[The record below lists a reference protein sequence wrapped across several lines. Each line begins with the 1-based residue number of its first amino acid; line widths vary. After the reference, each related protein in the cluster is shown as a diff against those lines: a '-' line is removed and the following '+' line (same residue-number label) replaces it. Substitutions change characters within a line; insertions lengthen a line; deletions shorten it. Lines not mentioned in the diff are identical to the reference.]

1 MRCCFHKIYRFLF
14 FFTPLPAICQPT
26 DSLNLAP
33 YVDSLPCS
41 YYISIG
47 ASIMSHYSGNFI
59 NYLYNN
65 TPNLQPQSPEG
76 KLVPDNFSYKNP
88 IITSSISG
96 GIELVSDKR
105 KWLHHQLEVG
115 CMQIQGDF
123 AYDINFSYTATS
135 QHSNTYTDIYDNVKA
150 NYTQEIFTL
159 GYKFQPSTKYFFAS
173 IGVNAYM
180 NFIKVSEQVQETKD
194 IFYLNGSRSTY
205 TLNKS
210 AYYNFTNLP
219 VQIGGGCYIRTK
231 RILFKPAFYVTPCF
245 SLGYC
250 FYTFSLGVGYRFKIE
265 E

>member
-1 MRCCFHKIYRFLF
+1 MRCCFHKIHRFLI
-14 FFTPLPAICQPT
+14 FFTPISAICQPT
-26 DSLNLAP
+26 DSLNLAL

-115 CMQIQGDF
+115 CTQIQGDY
-123 AYDINFSYTATS
+123 AYDINFYYTTASTHSITS
-135 QHSNTYTDIYDNVKA
+135 TRIYDNVKA
-150 NYTQEIFTL
+150 QYSQAIFVL

-173 IGVNAYM
+173 VGVNAYM
-180 NFIKVSEQVQETKD
+180 NFIKVTEQMQETKD
-194 IFYLNGSRSTY
+194 VNSIVANY

-219 VQIGGGCYIRTK
+219 VQVGGGCYIRTK

-250 FYTFSLGVGYRFKIE
+250 FYTFSLGVGYRFKIGE
-265 E
+265 